1 MSTQTLNRPSGD
13 LHFGVNN
20 NNVTFNLK
28 VTFGY
33 NCTNNNITSN
43 FKVLWG

>member
-20 NNVTFNLK
+20 NNVTSNLK
-28 VTFGY
+28 VIFGY